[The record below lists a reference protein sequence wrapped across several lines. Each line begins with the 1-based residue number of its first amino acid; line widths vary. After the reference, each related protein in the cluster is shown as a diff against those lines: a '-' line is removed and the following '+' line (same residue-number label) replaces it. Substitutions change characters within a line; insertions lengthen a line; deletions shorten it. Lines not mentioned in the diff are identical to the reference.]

1 MDRYF
6 LLNHIKSKL
15 ENYIDPISMPIV
27 LAVTVGEKQYL
38 TSEIRN
44 IYSSGGVMHV
54 LAVSGLH
61 VGIFVLILS
70 SLLHKTAYVFSIVNT
85 KLYPIN
91 SKSSI
96 QGYSG
101 FAIISPFIIPVILLF
116 VIWLYAFIA
125 GLSPSIVRSAI
136 MFSVFQISSIF
147 KRKGSIYSSLALSAM
162 IMLLVNPLIIHNV
175 GFQLSFL
182 AVLSIVYFYPK
193 LKAFFIQYHIY
204 WFHLKMFLKSRNTV
218 SKTMISQIISSI
230 LCISFSPSTSSNLS
244 FFMVDKAAGS
254 NKSVSSVLVS
264 NGIYKNI
271 IILFKRILGYLCD
284 IAIISISAQ
293 ILTLPI
299 LVYYFKKFSL
309 YFIIANC
316 IMIPSVFWVIL
327 LSLILICISSFP
339 SIASVVGYMIS
350 KIISVSTFILKYISK
365 WPYSEIHISFDII
378 DVFGY
383 YSILFMLILLLKFK
397 KFVYLIL
404 LNITVLV
411 YSILKTIYYIFP

>member
-6 LLNHIKSKL
+6 LLNYIKSIL
-15 ENYIDPISMPIV
+15 ENYIDPSSMPIV

-70 SLLHKTAYVFSIVNT
+70 SLLHKIAYVFSIVNT

-91 SKSSI
+91 SKSSA
-96 QGYSG
+96 QGYILLPFEDVSKNYQYSIKNNDISSNFIYTVYSS
-101 FAIISPFIIPVILLF
+101 FATITPFIIPIILLF

-193 LKAFFIQYHIY
+193 LKAFFYP
-204 WFHLKMFLKSRNTV
+204 
-218 SKTMISQIISSI
+218 IS
-230 LCISFSPSTSSNLS
+230 
-244 FFMVDKAAGS
+244 
-254 NKSVSSVLVS
+254 
-264 NGIYKNI
+264 Y
-271 IILFKRILGYLCD
+271 
-284 IAIISISAQ
+284 
-293 ILTLPI
+293 I
-299 LVYYFKKFSL
+299 LVPFEDVY
-309 YFIIANC
+309 
-316 IMIPSVFWVIL
+316 
-327 LSLILICISSFP
+327 
-339 SIASVVGYMIS
+339 
-350 KIISVSTFILKYISK
+350 KI
-365 WPYSEIHISFDII
+365 
-378 DVFGY
+378 
-383 YSILFMLILLLKFK
+383 
-397 KFVYLIL
+397 
-404 LNITVLV
+404 
-411 YSILKTIYYIFP
+411 